1 MIVRLPLLCYGDRGG
16 AAGTRMRGPSLR
28 LSAPRIEF
36 GPAQLVLTLAS
47 VLLALFLYSAGHT
60 IAQNVRVHRQVEQ
73 SRVEVYH
80 LRLQKQ
86 ELQGLRDYMQ
96 TNEYVESEARSR
108 FGLVRPGETEVVVDA
123 PQAPLAERQP
133 GQRWW
138 EALFR
143 R

>member
-1 MIVRLPLLCYGDRGG
+1 
-16 AAGTRMRGPSLR
+16 MRSPSLR
-28 LSAPRIEF
+28 FSIPQLEF
-36 GPAQLVLTLAS
+36 GPAQLVLTLAG
-47 VLLALFLYSAGHT
+47 VLLALFLYSAAHT
-60 IAQNVRVHRQVEQ
+60 VAQNVRVHRQVEQ
-73 SRVEVYH
+73 SRAEVYH

-96 TNEYVESEARSR
+96 TNEYIESEARTR

-123 PQAPLAERQP
+123 PRTAPTERQP